1 MYHPLQ
7 DLIPRRKLRGLP
19 TKTHQLRT
27 MTDSAYRL
35 AGLTDPEIRRIR
47 AAFRL
52 AADAIEE
59 PEDTIR
65 RSQDIANYLIQEMPE
80 LLTAPQEHFIV
91 VALDSKSHPI
101 GAPIVSTIGTLRNCL
116 VHPRETFREAIVR
129 SANSIA
135 TAHNHPSGDIMPS
148 DIDCSVWDRLNEVGE
163 IIGIPCV
170 DHLIL
175 TRRGFYSHSDSK
187 YSHKAIHYFGS

>member
-1 MYHPLQ
+1 MYHPFT
-7 DLIPRRKLRGLP
+7 DLIPRSKLRNLP
-19 TKTHQLRT
+19 SKTHQLRT

-52 AADAIEE
+52 AADALEE
-59 PEDTIR
+59 PEETMR
-65 RSQDIANYLIQEMPE
+65 RSHDIANYLIQEMPH
-80 LLTAPQEHFIV
+80 LLTAPQEFFVV

-129 SANSIA
+129 SANSIV

-148 DIDCSVWDRLNEVGE
+148 DIDVSVWERLTEVGE
-163 IIGIPCV
+163 IIGIPAV

-175 TRRGFYSHSDSK
+175 TRRGWYSHTDSK
-187 YSHKAIHYFGS
+187 WANSAVHFFG